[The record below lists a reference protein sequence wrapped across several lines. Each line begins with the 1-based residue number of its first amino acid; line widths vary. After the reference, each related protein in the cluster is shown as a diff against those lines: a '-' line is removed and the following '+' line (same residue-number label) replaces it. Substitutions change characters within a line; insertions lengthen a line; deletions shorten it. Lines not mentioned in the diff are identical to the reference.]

1 MPMIKKDNLRPTQNS
16 GFTLIEVLIY
26 STLLAV
32 LFGFTFLSINNMIAS
47 NNRLLSKNEVASNVE
62 FVDRK
67 LEWIFLQAKSV
78 SVPVP
83 NSSSTI
89 ELTVVTNS
97 TSTNPA
103 VFSVSGANLFLSTA
117 GVSSTSIINDK
128 VFLNSFLVEH
138 VSNVQATSTI
148 KITMTLESKD
158 GRSSPIIS
166 KFTFTLPFTD

>member
-1 MPMIKKDNLRPTQNS
+1 MTKNSNLQPTKAS

-62 FVDRK
+62 FVSRK
-67 LEWIFLQAKSV
+67 LEWIFLQAGSV
-78 SVPVP
+78 SVPAP

-117 GVSSTSIINDK
+117 GASSTPIINDK
-128 VFLNSFLVEH
+128 VFLTSFTVEH
-138 VSNVQATSTI
+138 VSNSQTTSTI

-158 GRSSPIIS
+158 GRSPPITS
-166 KFTFTLPFTD
+166 KLTFTLPLTN